1 MDYSQPTLSRQI
13 RDMEAE
19 LGKQLFIRGSRS
31 ITLTEEGMILRKR
44 AEEIMELVKKAE
56 DGIALAEELV
66 AGDITVGAGET
77 DGLRVLVRAVQALR
91 EEWPEVHLHVVSGD
105 KCSVIEQLDG
115 GRTLEDLQVALRYVD
130 STPEERDYSV
140 IGEFTPK
147 SAEGICVYCNH
158 CQPCPKGLNVGLI
171 NKYYDLALAGDE
183 LAKGHYE
190 KLSLHAG
197 DCVKCGHCES
207 RWCRPWGLG
216 NAVGLNAVI
225 SKALGERRPE
235 KVRKAADAAI
245 FIELCS
251 WGLIVVMCLALVGPY
266 FNWQSGGN
274 EGIAKYGRDYLT
286 VCMLFSFGQMG
297 QWVFD
302 RFVIASG
309 RSSLFLFT
317 LSAAPVTNLI
327 RPYLYLWLFRPAPDG
342 NHGRGYRH
350 GDWPVRGNAGGD
362 WAHTVRVGGHA

>member
-56 DGIALAEELV
+56 DEIALAEELV

-158 CQPCPKGLNVGLI
+158 CQPCPKGLN
-171 NKYYDLALAGDE
+171 KATMKSYPSTLATA
-183 LAKGHYE
+183 
-190 KLSLHAG
+190 
-197 DCVKCGHCES
+197 
-207 RWCRPWGLG
+207 
-216 NAVGLNAVI
+216 
-225 SKALGERRPE
+225 
-235 KVRKAADAAI
+235 
-245 FIELCS
+245 
-251 WGLIVVMCLALVGPY
+251 
-266 FNWQSGGN
+266 
-274 EGIAKYGRDYLT
+274 
-286 VCMLFSFGQMG
+286 
-297 QWVFD
+297 
-302 RFVIASG
+302 
-309 RSSLFLFT
+309 
-317 LSAAPVTNLI
+317 
-327 RPYLYLWLFRPAPDG
+327 
-342 NHGRGYRH
+342 
-350 GDWPVRGNAGGD
+350 
-362 WAHTVRVGGHA
+362 